1 MTMPTHYDLYA
12 LEDMSS
18 GDKEFMKTVVAAF
31 LEEIP
36 PDLASMQMAIENDNH
51 KMAYQFA
58 HKMKPNLEM
67 FGIDLI
73 REISTMERWAESKK
87 PTAAIQP
94 QLATITAM
102 INDAIIE
109 MRKDWKM

>member
-1 MTMPTHYDLYA
+1 MPTHYDLYA

-36 PDLASMQMAIENDNH
+36 PDLASMHMAIENDNH
-51 KMAYQFA
+51 RMAYQFA

-73 REISTMERWAESKK
+73 REISAMERWADSSK
-87 PTAAIQP
+87 PTSSIRP
-94 QLATITAM
+94 QLETITIM
-102 INDAIIE
+102 INEAIAE
-109 MRKDWKM
+109 MKKDWKM

>member
-1 MTMPTHYDLYA
+1 MPTHYDLYA

-18 GDKEFMKTVVAAF
+18 GDKEFMKTVVTAF

-36 PDLASMQMAIENDNH
+36 PDLKSMHMAIENDNH
-51 KMAYQFA
+51 MMAYQFA

-73 REISTMERWAESKK
+73 REISAMERWSESNK
-87 PTAAIQP
+87 PTSAIRP
-94 QLATITAM
+94 QLDTITTL
-102 INDAIIE
+102 INNAIEE
-109 MRKDWKM
+109 MRKDWKL